1 MKFVDEIDVIAR
13 SGKGGRGMVSFKA
26 DRGRPKLGADGGD
39 GGHGG
44 SLFIRGR
51 KRLNTLSGLHYKHI
65 YKAEDGV
72 RGGSN
77 NCTGRGGKDLI
88 LEVPLG
94 TVAYDNET
102 NQVIGEALIDNEK
115 VMIAKGG
122 KKGIGNARFL
132 SPWHQAPEE
141 YTPGGPSIEINL
153 RFELKLVADVG
164 FAGLPNAG
172 KSTLLSTIS
181 AARPKVADYPFTT
194 LIPYLG
200 VVKANI
206 NHSYDDGSSFVA
218 ADIPGLIKG
227 ASDGKGLGHDFLR
240 HIERTRVIA
249 YVLDSSIYAEI
260 PAAKAFEILSYELQN
275 FDAKLSGKAGCIII
289 SKTDM
294 ADEQEGVG
302 PIQEALKQYNLPI
315 HPISSLTGQ
324 GIQQL
329 KRDLYL
335 MVEEAK
341 NQVAETTE
349 IPNTTTEAKASA
361 SYQKYNEANPLPL

>member
-1 MKFVDEIDVIAR
+1 
-13 SGKGGRGMVSFKA
+13 
-26 DRGRPKLGADGGD
+26 
-39 GGHGG
+39 
-44 SLFIRGR
+44 
-51 KRLNTLSGLHYKHI
+51 
-65 YKAEDGV
+65 
-72 RGGSN
+72 
-77 NCTGRGGKDLI
+77 
-88 LEVPLG
+88 
-94 TVAYDNET
+94 
-102 NQVIGEALIDNEK
+102 
-115 VMIAKGG
+115 
-122 KKGIGNARFL
+122 
-132 SPWHQAPEE
+132 
-141 YTPGGPSIEINL
+141 
-153 RFELKLVADVG
+153 
-164 FAGLPNAG
+164 
-172 KSTLLSTIS
+172 
-181 AARPKVADYPFTT
+181 
-194 LIPYLG
+194 